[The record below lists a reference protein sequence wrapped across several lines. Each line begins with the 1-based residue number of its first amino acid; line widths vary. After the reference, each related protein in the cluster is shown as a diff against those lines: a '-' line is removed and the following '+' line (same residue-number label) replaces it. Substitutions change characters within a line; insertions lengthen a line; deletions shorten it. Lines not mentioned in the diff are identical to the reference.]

1 MVTPSVAEGRLRRWR
16 IGCLAALFALLCCVA
31 AIAPHLHNSAELV
44 RLRNALLFDAAD
56 IGAAWTP
63 DTTPADFLHETAPPS
78 AKFQARIS
86 ALELQAMPSDWERAL
101 AIARHLLH
109 ARQGRVGQPIQSNL
123 EHTYNV
129 ITDTGAGYCGDYAD
143 VFAALALAAGL
154 DVRSWAFSFDGFGG
168 RGHVFNE
175 VWDRGAQRW
184 MMIDAFHNYVFI
196 DASGQPVSAL
206 EFRAALQRDP
216 GALRFVAIEP
226 NARPVFVHEER
237 ARDFYLRGL
246 DQWYL
251 WWGNNVF
258 SYDQALLVRA
268 FGPLSRSLEQLGG
281 IAQGV
286 HPRIRVLA
294 TDSNRLQ
301 VQRMLHLQQRLW
313 VAAWA
318 GGAALL
324 AAVVCGAGWWRAR
337 RAVRAG
343 T

>member
-1 MVTPSVAEGRLRRWR
+1 MTL
-16 IGCLAALFALLCCVA
+16 LALLGALAV
-31 AIAPHLHNSAELV
+31 IAPHLRDSAELV

-56 IGAAWTP
+56 TGAAWTP
-63 DTTPADFLHETAPPS
+63 ATAPADFMREAAPPS
-78 AKFQARIS
+78 TEFQAR
-86 ALELQAMPSDWERAL
+86 AATLKLQALPSDWARAL

-109 ARQGRVGQPIQSNL
+109 QRHGRVGQPIQSNL
-123 EHTYNV
+123 ERTYDV
-129 ITDTGAGYCGDYAD
+129 ITRTGAGYCGDYAD
-143 VFAALALAAGL
+143 VFTALALAAGL
-154 DVRSWAFSFDGFGG
+154 EVRSWAFSFDGFGG
-168 RGHVFNE
+168 RGHIFNE
-175 VWDRGAQRW
+175 VWDRDAQRW
-184 MMIDAFHNYVFI
+184 LMIDAFHNYVFT
-196 DASGQPVSAL
+196 DAGGRVVSAL
-206 EFRAALQRDP
+206 EFRDALQRDP

-226 NARPVFVHEER
+226 DARPVFVHEQR

-268 FGPLSRSLEQLGG
+268 FAPLSRSLEQLGG
-281 IAQGV
+281 ITQGV

-313 VAAWA
+313 VAAWV

-337 RAVRAG
+337 RVVRAG
-343 T
+343 A